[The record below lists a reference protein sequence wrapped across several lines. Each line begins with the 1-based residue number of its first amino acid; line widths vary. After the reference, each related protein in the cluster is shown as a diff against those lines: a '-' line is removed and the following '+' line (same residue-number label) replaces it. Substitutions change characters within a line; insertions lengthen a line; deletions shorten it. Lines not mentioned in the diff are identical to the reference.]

1 MPWLITGLLSPDTRL
16 GTGNQW
22 LSQGTLEE
30 EIGREIDLYQ
40 LDVGP
45 GSIFAGGK
53 EAEEKVPGECL
64 VGMVSRNPIVDSMS
78 TEN

>member
-22 LSQGTLEE
+22 LEE